1 MCLMQFSDFYR
12 YDLLLP
18 MFQNGWTPIMQASQD
33 GDVEMVKI
41 LAHEDTLEIN
51 HASKVQ

>member
-1 MCLMQFSDFYR
+1 MLVGILIHVDIPY
-12 YDLLLP
+12 LLLP
-18 MFQNGWTPIMQASQD
+18 VFQNGWTPIMQASQD

-41 LAHEDTLEIN
+41 LTSADSLEIN